1 MLRFLSCGE
10 SHGPT
15 LMTILEG
22 FPAGLPID
30 IDAVNEEMWRRQQG
44 YGRGNRQK
52 IEKDTAEIVGG
63 IRHGITTGAPIGILI
78 RNRDFENWLYVMSA
92 KAIDTNGAEAAE
104 QLEKKKIERF
114 RPGHADLAGTLK
126 FRHSDIRD
134 VLERASAR
142 ETAAR
147 VAVGAICQQLLQHFG
162 ITIASHVRQVG
173 PVKSNIDKAMTAKE
187 IEAAAMASEMFCL
200 DPQATEAMK
209 ELIKELWQ
217 EGDSLGGVIEVVA
230 DGVPVGLGSYT
241 QWDRRLDGQLAQALM
256 SIQAMKAVE
265 IGDGVDNSGR
275 PGSQVHDAI
284 FPSSGTKSALPF
296 SRQTNHA
303 GGIEGGMTNGSQLV
317 VRAFMKPIPT
327 MRKGLDSV
335 NWPHFKADKAHYER
349 SDVCA
354 IAAASV
360 VCKAMVCLVLANALV
375 DKLAG
380 DSIADMDAAIKE
392 YRAYC
397 QSPGGWGEQEV
408 VPSPQGNG
416 VNADREPEGNEDAV
430 GEF

>member
-10 SHGPT
+10 SHGPA

-30 IDAVNEEMWRRQQG
+30 IDAVNEELWRRQQG

-52 IEKDTAEIVGG
+52 IEKDTAELLGG
-63 IRHGITTGAPIGILI
+63 IRHGITTGGPIGIII
-78 RNRDFENWLYVMSA
+78 RNRDFENWQYVMSV
-92 KAIDTNGAEAAE
+92 KALDTIRPEAAE
-104 QLEKKKIERF
+104 QIEKKKIEKF

-147 VAVGAICQQLLQHFG
+147 VAVGAICKQLLQYFG
-162 ITIASHVRQVG
+162 VTIASHVRQVG
-173 PVKSNIDKAMTAKE
+173 PVKSSVDQAMS
-187 IEAAAMASEMFCL
+187 AAEVERLAMASEMFCL
-200 DPQATEAMK
+200 DAAATEAMK
-209 ELIKELWQ
+209 DLIKDLWQ

-230 DGVPVGLGSYT
+230 DGLPVGLGSYT
-241 QWDRRLDGQLAQALM
+241 QWDRRLDGQLAQAVM

-265 IGDGVDNSGR
+265 IGDGVANSGR
-275 PGSQVHDAI
+275 PGSEVHDAI
-284 FPSSGTKSALPF
+284 FPNSGKSGLPF
-296 SRQTNHA
+296 RRQTNHA
-303 GGIEGGMTNGSQLV
+303 GGIEGGMTNGDQLV

-335 NWPHFKADKAHYER
+335 NWPHFLADKAHYER

-354 IAAASV
+354 ISAASV

-375 DKLAG
+375 DKFAG
-380 DSIADMDAAIKE
+380 DSIADMEAAVKE
-392 YRAYC
+392 YRNYC
-397 QSPGGWGEQEV
+397 QSPGGWGQQEV
-408 VPSPQGNG
+408 VAPSGNG
-416 VNADREPEGNEDAV
+416 INTDKEPEGNEDAV